1 MNDRLV
7 TEVLGSYANGNK
19 IWLVVRNPDVTKQFD
34 KFVEP
39 QENPNLLKGLK
50 PGDWVLLKGKE
61 VKGRSF
67 LAISCEKIYKEKV
80 IDVFGE

>member
-39 QENPNLLKGLK
+39 QENPTLLKGFK
-50 PGDWVLLKGKE
+50 KGDWVLLKGKE
-61 VKGRSF
+61 AKGNF
-67 LAISCEKIYKEKV
+67 MAISCEKIYKEKV
-80 IDVFGE
+80 IDVLGE